1 MGKEVIS
8 VDWRSSLR
16 RLGILG
22 IIVLG
27 ASWIFGSVIVPLFM
41 EGLRRNL
48 AGMTLSLVNAGVH
61 FQAYAFAPGHSLGE
75 ASFLLCLLLGLLIV
89 VVGIPAFF
97 LVIKKPSPP
106 PETPLPVFTYF
117 PNPDYY
123 AVLRRFIQSVDGLDP
138 VTPVPVRVLHQL
150 VGLIRFFESEII
162 TIVGKDN
169 ASVCRM
175 LWIVRQDDEDE
186 TSRVFGRKANRLFDN
201 EEKIVNYCFETSVKA
216 WDFADDVPNDPKFRA
231 FGRSERMQAVVFA
244 HNSDNTIGFILAIDR
259 SDILTDKIR
268 AYLEFHIAGLI
279 HLWDLDMFQRVMLQ
293 LSEEHWE
300 EVGL

>member
-1 MGKEVIS
+1 M
-8 VDWRSSLR
+8 DWRSSLR
-16 RLGILG
+16 RTGILG
-22 IIVLG
+22 LVVVFALWIVMQLI
-27 ASWIFGSVIVPLFM
+27 APLFIA
-41 EGLRRNL
+41 GLKKHL
-48 AGMTLSLVNAGVH
+48 KGLTHGLVNASVH
-61 FQAYAFAPGHSLGE
+61 FQAYAFAPGHALGE
-75 ASFLLCLLLGLLIV
+75 AFFLLGLLLWVLIV

-123 AVLRRFIQSVDGLDP
+123 AFLRRFIQSVDGLDP
-138 VTPVPVRVLHQL
+138 NDPVPVRVLHQL
-150 VGLIRFFESEII
+150 VGLIRLYESEII

-175 LWIVRQDDEDE
+175 LWIVRQEDEDE

-201 EEKIVNYCFETSVKA
+201 EVKILNHCFETSVKA
-216 WDFADDVPNDPKFRA
+216 WDFAVDVPNDPKFRS
-231 FGRSERMQAVVFA
+231 FDGPERMQAVVFA
-244 HNSDNTIGFILAIDR
+244 HNSDNNIGFVLAIDR